1 MKIDKFYKYIFIF
14 ILSISFYIMI
24 SIISHEIP
32 LDKQQNFFEV
42 KKVNKLQLVSYKG
55 NKILKSKLINDY
67 LNKVSNSYLFY
78 KQKERERIDEY
89 LNLTDYFGSKQSEL
103 KKKLLSFISKIRK
116 RTITKINA
124 IFLSRNDNFGNNL
137 VTINNCIFYCEILG
151 CRKIILN
158 KNQSKRKWLIKNPIY
173 INEIDLTIKLG
184 SNINCQNDEILC
196 LYEISWIIYYPKII
210 LPQVRTNLVKTEILK
225 NLPKVKIQSDSL
237 YIHIRSGD
245 IFTTHISSTYAQP
258 PLCFYEKI
266 INNNKFKNIYIIAKD
281 RENVVIDSLIGKHKN
296 IVYNINNLEYDIS
309 LLSHAYKLVL
319 SVSSF
324 SLSSVKLND
333 NLKDLW
339 EYDIMRISEKIHF
352 LHHHLFKFNIQYKI
366 HTMEPSDIYLS
377 KMFAWKKTPE
387 QLKLMLE
394 DNCPNDFVTTKPN
407 I

>member
-1 MKIDKFYKYIFIF
+1 
-14 ILSISFYIMI
+14 MI

-32 LDKQQNFFEV
+32 LDKQQNFFDA

-89 LNLTDYFGSKQSEL
+89 LNLTDYFGAKQSEL

-173 INEIDLTIKLG
+173 INEIDLTIKLD

-245 IFTTHISSTYAQP
+245 IFTTHISATYAQP

-324 SLSSVKLND
+324 SLSSV
-333 NLKDLW
+333 
-339 EYDIMRISEKIHF
+339 
-352 LHHHLFKFNIQYKI
+352 
-366 HTMEPSDIYLS
+366 
-377 KMFAWKKTPE
+377 
-387 QLKLMLE
+387 
-394 DNCPNDFVTTKPN
+394 
-407 I
+407 